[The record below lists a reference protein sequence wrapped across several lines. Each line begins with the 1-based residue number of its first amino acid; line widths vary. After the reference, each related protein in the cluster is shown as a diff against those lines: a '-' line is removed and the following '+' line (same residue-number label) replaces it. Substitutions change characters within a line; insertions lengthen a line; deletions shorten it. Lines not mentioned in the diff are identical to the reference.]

1 MIIFDM
7 DSALLENPTRKKI
20 LLMLKKRGDMSVDDL
35 SREVQITP
43 MGVRQHL
50 LALKRTGI
58 VEYVTKRHG
67 VGRPGFLYRLTAM
80 ADDLFPKAYQVFTM
94 DILAEIEDS
103 DGIEK
108 IDQIFRKRKDRVLAD
123 RTELLSDKNS
133 LYDRLTAL
141 VEILQRDGCMVEL
154 EDNDSHFSLKQ
165 FNCLI
170 PKIAFRYRAACKY
183 DLQLFRELL
192 GEDVVRQQCLSEG
205 ARACV
210 YIIPKNHNTG

>member
-7 DSALLENPTRKKI
+7 DSAILENPTRKKI
-20 LLMLKKRGDMSVDDL
+20 LLMLKKRGDMTVDDL

-43 MGVRQHL
+43 MGIRQHL
-50 LALKRTGI
+50 YALKRSGM

-80 ADDLFPKAYQVFTM
+80 ADDFFPKAYQGFAM

-123 RTELLSDKNS
+123 RAELLSDKNG

-141 VEILQRDGCMVEL
+141 VEILHRDGCMVEL

-183 DLQLFRELL
+183 DLQLFKELL

-210 YIIPKNHNTG
+210 YIIPKKHNTG